1 MVADGMI
8 GRPISPALP
17 RFYGGSSAGEARM
30 VYTRAGAQ
38 SGKQKPRWFR
48 PRKPRRWSK
57 DEKRRHRKGVIRI
70 ASQLERRVD
79 YLPPAER
86 RHMAPL
92 FILLRGVGLLGVRR
106 LSSWRGAG
114 LFAVAIMLLYGKT
127 L

>member
-1 MVADGMI
+1 MI

-17 RFYGGSSAGEARM
+17 HFYGRSSVGEVRM
-30 VYTRAGAQ
+30 VYARARAQ
-38 SGKQKPRWFR
+38 TGKQKPRWFR

-57 DEKRRHRKGVIRI
+57 DGKRHRKEVTRI

-92 FILLRGVGLLGVRR
+92 FILLRGVGLLGSGGSPPGEKPASSPWRSCCYTERR
-106 LSSWRGAG
+106 YEHCGG
-114 LFAVAIMLLYGKT
+114 
-127 L
+127 

>member
-1 MVADGMI
+1 MI

-17 RFYGGSSAGEARM
+17 HFYGRSSVGEVRM
-30 VYTRAGAQ
+30 VYARARAQ
-38 SGKQKPRWFR
+38 TGKQKPRWFR

-57 DEKRRHRKGVIRI
+57 DGKRHRKEVTRI

-106 LSSWRGAG
+106 LSSRREAG